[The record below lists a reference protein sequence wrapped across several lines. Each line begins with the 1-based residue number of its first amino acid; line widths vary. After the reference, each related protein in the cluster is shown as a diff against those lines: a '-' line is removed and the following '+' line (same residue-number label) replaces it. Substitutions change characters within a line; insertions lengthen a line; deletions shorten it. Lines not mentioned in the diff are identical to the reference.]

1 MYLVVV
7 TLFWVHSLQDRLNW
21 IMDQLG
27 DGALLGELKE
37 KLRKRKARRQW
48 MRRKKDA
55 NEKDLQ
61 EMLIRRRRLHE
72 DIDRDRELA
81 QSKLLIEK
89 RVQNQFSYV

>member
-1 MYLVVV
+1 
-7 TLFWVHSLQDRLNW
+7 
-21 IMDQLG
+21 MDQLG